1 LTDRDLPEEFRRQRS
16 EITARVSLRRGK
28 RRLSDGET
36 WIDHQCLFH
45 DDAHQSASWQ
55 EVTGVYFCR
64 AESKVF
70 VVPLVLDALNVV
82 TSTAPRGGGHSGPL
96 APGSARRQAA
106 ASTSEPSPRVPRDKR
121 FAIAYNYRFPDGRPS
136 HTKFRQGDGAA
147 KQIWQEGP
155 AGEPSLPEQ
164 IYPIFGDWNL
174 GPDGHLLVVEGEKCV
189 EIVLDV
195 DEEYDAKP
203 IRAITCGSTA
213 DLQKHA
219 ALLVARLRDLHPA
232 SVTLWPDY
240 DQPGLKA
247 MAHLSQQLLA
257 ASIPHRV
264 IAPEDLG
271 LSAKGDVVDYIMA
284 GGKLAEVIRKGLL
297 PHLNGDA
304 DGIVSRAI
312 VTRDGRVVFPGTRN
326 LISITI
332 ANANAIWYQEAHG
345 MPKDT
350 QSKELAARLQVK
362 SHAMGVEV
370 SSRQFNLPTQTWWR
384 PRSTGPALRIS
395 ANGVELADDPEGY
408 FLSTPADILDY
419 PVDVDLDGS
428 RDDLEELAAS
438 FHLSEHELIMCEG
451 WLICALAGLQTPIL
465 FMRAPAGTGKTT
477 LARLLLS
484 IIEPLC
490 PELDLSKRQNQ
501 DMRELIHAL
510 RTTQALL
517 IDNVSKLD
525 SGLEDQLAK
534 LVTGYSTTLRTL
546 YTDATDVI
554 RLRRALII
562 TTTSYDVYKGD
573 LAQRMIV
580 AQPTTEQQFRWL
592 PDSIAR
598 ERFARFIPRIRGYIF
613 GRLAEFYKQRPG
625 LDVDA
630 IRFRIGDLGLVLAA
644 LGYDTAELARREA
657 ASKSEIIA
665 QDDPWLEALVA
676 MWKDEDSEMFF
687 KPTADILKWMRDYG
701 IHELPPEKSPRLAR
715 YLSEKNPIFADH
727 GFTTEKLN
735 KAQVRGYR
743 FIRSGGVQDVIPE
756 LDLAVERDQ
765 E

>member
-1 LTDRDLPEEFRRQRS
+1 MTDTRLPDLFRQQRS
-16 EITARVSLRRGK
+16 DITTRVSLRRGK

-36 WIDHQCLFH
+36 WIDHTCLFH
-45 DDAHQSASWQ
+45 SDTHQSATWQ
-55 EVTGVYFCR
+55 EATGVYFCR
-64 AESKVF
+64 TESKVF
-70 VVPLVLDALNVV
+70 AVPLVLDALNLA
-82 TSTAPRGGGHSGPL
+82 TSTVGRGHSESVSPSER
-96 APGSARRQAA
+96 PGQA
-106 ASTSEPSPRVPRDKR
+106 SRSEPLSRPARDKR
-121 FAIAYNYRFPDGRPS
+121 FATGYPYCFPDGRLS
-136 HTKFRQGDGAA
+136 HFKFRQGDGAD
-147 KQIWQEGP
+147 KLIWQEGP
-155 AGEPSLPEQ
+155 NGETTLPPDT
-164 IYPIFGDWNL
+164 YPIYGDLVATDTPPRHW
-174 GPDGHLLVVEGEKCV
+174 LVVEGEKCV
-189 EIVLDV
+189 EIVADV
-195 DEEYDAKP
+195 EEVYNDVEIHAL
-203 IRAITCGSTA
+203 TCGSSA
-213 DLQKHA
+213 DLQKHS

-232 SVTLWPDY
+232 SITLWPDN
-240 DQPGLKA
+240 DTPGLKA
-247 MAHLSQQLLA
+247 TAHLSQALMA
-257 ASIPHRV
+257 AGIAHRV
-264 IAPEDLG
+264 IDPAEFG
-271 LSAKGDVVDYIMA
+271 LPAKGDVVDYIMA

-312 VTRDGRVVFPGTRN
+312 VTRDGRVVFPGTRDLVPIN
-326 LISITI
+326 Q
-332 ANANAIWYQEAHG
+332 ANATAIWYEEAHG
-345 MPKDT
+345 MPKEA
-350 QSKELAARLQVK
+350 QAKELAARLQVK
-362 SHAMGVEV
+362 SHRLAVEV
-370 SSRQFNLPTQTWWR
+370 SSRQYNTQTQTWWR
-384 PRSTGPALRIS
+384 PRATGPALLIS

-408 FLSTPADILDY
+408 FLATPADELAY

-428 RDDLEELAAS
+428 RDDLEQLGAS
-438 FHLSEHELIMCEG
+438 FHLSETELIMCEG

-501 DMRELIHAL
+501 DMRELTHAL
-510 RTTQALL
+510 RNTQALL

-525 SGLEDQLAK
+525 SGLEDQMAK

-562 TTTSYDVYKGD
+562 TTTGYDVYKGD

-592 PDSIAR
+592 PDSVAT
-598 ERFARFIPRIRGYIF
+598 ERFGRFIPRIRGYIF
-613 GRLAEFYKQRPG
+613 GRLAEFYKQRP
-625 LDVDA
+625 LIDVDA

-644 LGYDTAELARREA
+644 LGYDTTELARREA

-687 KPTADILKWMRDYG
+687 KSTAEILKYMRDYG
-701 IHELPPEKSPRLAR
+701 IHELPAEKSPRLAR
-715 YLSEKNPIFADH
+715 YLAEKNPIFADH
-727 GFTTEKLN
+727 GFTTEKLH
-735 KAQVRGYR
+735 KASVRGYR

-756 LDLAVERDQ
+756 LALADE
-765 E
+765 